1 MYSKI
6 WEKFRRHSK
15 EKYITG
21 KFSLKNDGWKPI
33 FKGRKFEIKRIPNQK
48 IWWKWKMLSISNLN
62 SLKEKKRIDKA
73 RGRKFQ
79 VSITNQQSIKT
90 L

>member
-1 MYSKI
+1 
-6 WEKFRRHSK
+6 
-15 EKYITG
+15 
-21 KFSLKNDGWKPI
+21 
-33 FKGRKFEIKRIPNQK
+33 
-48 IWWKWKMLSISNLN
+48 MLSISNLN